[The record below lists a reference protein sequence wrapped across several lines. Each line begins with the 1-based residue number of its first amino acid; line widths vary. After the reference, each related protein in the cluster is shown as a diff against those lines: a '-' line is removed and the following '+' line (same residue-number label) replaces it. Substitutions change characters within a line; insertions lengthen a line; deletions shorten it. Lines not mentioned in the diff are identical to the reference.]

1 VQSSI
6 QITTTNKPISSFF
19 YRPDALPVA
28 QPTVSVIILFYLF
41 YLIIFILKTRF
52 VVNRFSNE
60 QPVMLMILLLVLA
73 TRLISLNFLRL
84 GDYVIIGVS

>member
-1 VQSSI
+1 MQSSI
-6 QITTTNKPISSFF
+6 QITTTNKPISSF

-73 TRLISLNFLRL
+73 TRLISLYFLRL